1 MPLDTDGLPKIDGLQ
16 DFVAQT
22 AEPFTQDKVQELA
35 PQFSEAPIDGQPPV
49 DPGQGADDD
58 LDLGVFKN
66 TKEVL
71 KSYKE
76 IQGFTTRVSQ
86 ENKELKDELARL
98 KESLELN
105 QFAAQQPR
113 PPVQGQTFEEK
124 FINNPQMAIH
134 EEVQRQALTLR
145 LKEVLDEESAKNPD
159 EYRERVGYV
168 QMLANDPKFAPLS
181 FSPQGVRK
189 LFEIADNQRKTSLQR
204 QAQKALNVLFGDDID
219 VDKFKALI
227 KKDQAQTNQTINPQ
241 TGNPPN
247 MNAFMPEVT
256 TSTRTGQTDTRLAEL
271 QKAKEKALQNGD
283 PRAMAGALIQEA
295 LLKQ

>member
-1 MPLDTDGLPKIDGLQ
+1 MPLETDGLPKVDGLQ
-16 DFVAQT
+16 DFVAQN
-22 AEPFTQDKVQELA
+22 AEPFTQDKVQEPA
-35 PQFSEAPIDGQPPV
+35 PQFNAPPMNDQPPV
-49 DPGQGADDD
+49 EPGQGTDDF
-58 LDLGVFKN
+58 DLGVFQN
-66 TKEVL
+66 PKEML

-105 QFAAQQPR
+105 QLAAQQPR
-113 PPVQGQTFEEK
+113 PPAPGQTFEEK
-124 FINNPQMAIH
+124 FISNPQMAIH

-227 KKDQAQTNQTINPQ
+227 KKDQAANQTSNPQ
-241 TGNPPN
+241 TSPIANT
-247 MNAFMPEVT
+247 NAFMPEVT
-256 TSTRTGQTDTRLAEL
+256 TSTRTGQTDTRLAEIERIKSEAL
-271 QKAKEKALQNGD
+271 QKGD
-283 PRAMAGALIQEA
+283 PRTVAGALIREA
-295 LLKQ
+295 LLK